1 MDTAPQAKA
10 NAQAQVKGEAP
21 KVVSG
26 QGKGAFFPG
35 KRSKKGDMAGQ
46 CCKGDCKN

>member
-1 MDTAPQAKA
+1 MENINTANGAKETS
-10 NAQAQVKGEAP
+10 VETT
-21 KVVSG
+21 VVIAAG

-35 KRSKKGDMAGQ
+35 KRSKNSAGAQ

>member
-1 MDTAPQAKA
+1 MENINTANGAPVAEVKTA
-10 NAQAQVKGEAP
+10 TNA
-21 KVVSG
+21 G

-35 KRSKKGDMAGQ
+35 KRSKNSDNAQ